1 MESIE
6 GFVAEQLAAW
16 EVPGCAVAAV
26 RGGDV
31 VLAGG
36 WGRRDVKADLPVT
49 SGTLFAIGSV
59 TKAFTAATV
68 GALVD
73 DGLLD
78 WARPLRD
85 YLPDLRLHDPV
96 VTDRVSVVDFLS
108 HRSGLPR
115 HDLAWIGHP
124 GWSRAELVHR
134 LRFLPLSRDLRES
147 WQYCNLGYM
156 VAGHAVEALTGT
168 GWEDYLR
175 ARLLTP
181 LGMDRSNLSV
191 DDMEA
196 DADHA
201 TAYERRQ
208 GVIVPVPQRPVTALA
223 PAGAI
228 NSCAVDMA
236 RWLLAQLGGGQ
247 LDGRTVMSRDTVVR
261 QHQPHMVLP
270 DDQTFPTSTRH
281 AYGLGWMIGRYRDH
295 RLLEHGGGID
305 GFQTECMLLPDQ
317 GIGVAVMTNTSS
329 SLMAPVVAYR
339 MLDELLGL
347 EPFDWFSV
355 SKERYDAITTGV
367 REVRAARRVVPDAP
381 LPRPLAA
388 YTGDYEHPGYGTLSI
403 TIEDGTLRPRLGT
416 MDISLA
422 HRHYETFDLE
432 WHELSDQ
439 AYVFP
444 LMFLSDPDGDITAL
458 TVPLEPLV
466 EPLRFDRLP
475 DSRAQDPE
483 VLRRL
488 CGTYVMGPIEIGIAE
503 RDDHV
508 LTATTPGAPAFEL
521 QPGRGLRF
529 GVKGQP
535 GLTAEFELD
544 DSGAVDRLIVQP
556 LGIFRPKTS
565 EGDAA

>member
-6 GFVAEQLAAW
+6 GFVAEQLAAC

-26 RGGDV
+26 RDGAV

-36 WGRRDVKADLPVT
+36 WGWRDVKTDLPVT
-49 SGTLFAIGSV
+49 PGTLFAIGSV

-78 WARPLRD
+78 WTRPLRD

-124 GWSRAELVHR
+124 DWSRAELVRR
-134 LRFLPLSRDLRES
+134 LRFLPLSRDLREA
-147 WQYCNLGYM
+147 WQYCNLGYL
-156 VAGHAVEALTGT
+156 VAGHAVDVLTGT
-168 GWEDYLR
+168 SWEDYLR

-181 LGMDRSNLSV
+181 LGMDRSNLSA

-196 DADHA
+196 DPDHA
-201 TAYERRQ
+201 SAYERRH
-208 GVIVPVPQRPVTALA
+208 GAIVPVPQRPVTALA
-223 PAGAI
+223 PAGAV
-228 NSCAVDMA
+228 NSCAADMA

-247 LDGRTVMSRDTVVR
+247 LEGRTVMSPDTVAR

-270 DDQTFPTSTRH
+270 DDQTFPASTRH
-281 AYGLGWMIGRYRDH
+281 AYGLGWLIGRYRDH

-305 GFQTECMLLPDQ
+305 GFQTECMLLPDH

-339 MLDELLGL
+339 VLDELLGL

-355 SKERYDAITTGV
+355 LKARYDAVTTGV
-367 REVRAARRVVPDAP
+367 REASAARRVVPDAP
-381 LPRPLAA
+381 LPRPLSA
-388 YTGDYEHPGYGTLSI
+388 YPGDYEHPGYGTLTI
-403 TIEDGTLRPRLGT
+403 TLEDGSLRPRFGT
-416 MDISLA
+416 MDVSLA

-439 AYVFP
+439 AYLFP
-444 LMFLSDPDGDITAL
+444 LMFGSDPDGDITAL
-458 TVPLEPLV
+458 TVPFELSV

-475 DSRAQDPE
+475 DTRAQDPA
-483 VLRRL
+483 VLSRL
-488 CGTYVMGPIEIGIAE
+488 CGTYVMGPIEIIIAR
-503 RDDHV
+503 RDDQV
-508 LTATTPGAPAFEL
+508 LTATTPTAPPFEL

-529 GVKGQP
+529 GVKNQP
-535 GLTAEFELD
+535 GISAEFELD
-544 DSGAVDRLIVQP
+544 KSGAVVRLIVQP

-565 EGDAA
+565 EGDAE

>member
-26 RGGDV
+26 RDGAV

-36 WGRRDVKADLPVT
+36 WGWRDVKTDLPVT
-49 SGTLFAIGSV
+49 PGTLFAIGSV

-78 WARPLRD
+78 WTRPLRD

-124 GWSRAELVHR
+124 DWSRAELVRR

-147 WQYCNLGYM
+147 WQYCNLGYL
-156 VAGHAVEALTGT
+156 VAGHAVDVLTGT
-168 GWEDYLR
+168 SWEDYLR

-181 LGMDRSNLSV
+181 LGMDRSNLSA

-196 DADHA
+196 DPDHA
-201 TAYERRQ
+201 SAYERRH
-208 GVIVPVPQRPVTALA
+208 GAIVPVPQRPVTALA
-223 PAGAI
+223 PAGAV
-228 NSCAVDMA
+228 NSCAADMA

-247 LDGRTVMSRDTVVR
+247 LEGRTVMSPDTVAR

-270 DDQTFPTSTRH
+270 EDQTFPASTRH
-281 AYGLGWMIGRYRDH
+281 AYGLGWLIGRYRDH

-305 GFQTECMLLPDQ
+305 GFQTECMLLPDH

-339 MLDELLGL
+339 VLDEQLGL

-355 SKERYDAITTGV
+355 LKARYDAVTTGV
-367 REVRAARRVVPDAP
+367 REAGAARRVVPDAP
-381 LPRPLAA
+381 LPRPLNA
-388 YTGDYEHPGYGTLSI
+388 YPGDYEHPGYGTI
-403 TIEDGTLRPRLGT
+403 TITLEDGRLRPRFGT
-416 MDISLA
+416 MDVSLA

-439 AYVFP
+439 AYLFP
-444 LMFLSDPDGDITAL
+444 LMFGSDADGDITAL
-458 TVPLEPLV
+458 TVPFELSV

-475 DSRAQDPE
+475 DTRAQDPE
-483 VLRRL
+483 VLSRL
-488 CGTYVMGPIEIGIAE
+488 CGTYVMGPIEIVIAR
-503 RDDHV
+503 RDDQV
-508 LTATTPGAPAFEL
+508 LTATTPSAPPFEL

-529 GVKGQP
+529 GVKNQP
-535 GLTAEFELD
+535 GISAEFELD
-544 DSGAVDRLIVQP
+544 KSGAVVRLIVQP
-556 LGIFRPKTS
+556 LGIFRPKTC
-565 EGDAA
+565 EGDAE